1 MLNIFNKQKNEII
14 IDTNILKNLV
24 NVLPEEDIIDSFDKS
39 WYLSILHYAI
49 DNNDT
54 IMIHK
59 IVNKNKDKPN
69 FIDKKINTN
78 RDKNRLKLLKVFFKK
93 LNLNF
98 F

>member
-24 NVLPEEDIIDSFDKS
+24 DTVSNEDIIDSFDKS
-39 WYLSILHYAI
+39 WYLPILHYAI

-54 IMIHK
+54 SMIHK
-59 IVNKNKDKPN
+59 IVNKNKDKTN
-69 FIDKKINTN
+69 FIDETIDTN